1 MNVAKEQSRHSLS
14 MGDLWRP
21 NGNQGSQIELLFH
34 NSIFQCW
41 IGGDWSL

>member
-1 MNVAKEQSRHSLS
+1 MWQKNKVGTHYVS

-21 NGNQGSQIELLFH
+21 NGNHGSQIELLFH

-41 IGGDWSL
+41 IGGDWSA